1 MISAI
6 EIAQALASNGGK
18 LILPT
23 DEQRAIIEST
33 HMGPTVIIAGAGS
46 GKTETMSQRVLW
58 LVANGIISPNEILGL
73 TFTRKAAGEL
83 SQRIRKRLKQLRKA
97 GLIPHSGE
105 VNIAPDITVDVSTYH
120 SYAGRILVEHGI
132 RIGIDADIEP
142 LGEAAAWQLANQVV
156 NSFAEVD
163 YGIFHKPAHIVE
175 AVLNLSSEIAEHNQ
189 SVESIRA
196 GLIEHLEDFQKIA
209 SGSNEETR
217 SAIEVM
223 KERLAIL
230 PMVEKIDQHRLEH

>member
-58 LVANGIISPNEILGL
+58 LVANGIISPQEILGL

-97 GLIPHSGE
+97 GLIPQS
-105 VNIAPDITVDVSTYH
+105 
-120 SYAGRILVEHGI
+120 
-132 RIGIDADIEP
+132 AD
-142 LGEAAAWQLANQVV
+142 
-156 NSFAEVD
+156 
-163 YGIFHKPAHIVE
+163 
-175 AVLNLSSEIAEHNQ
+175 
-189 SVESIRA
+189 
-196 GLIEHLEDFQKIA
+196 
-209 SGSNEETR
+209 
-217 SAIEVM
+217 
-223 KERLAIL
+223 
-230 PMVEKIDQHRLEH
+230 